1 MDGRVVNIPWLAGA
15 GNITVEAAE
24 GGARVSSDTANTH
37 LARSQSV
44 TFRTLQ
50 GNVRVVRTVRQAGQR
65 LVLRDSEGRTL
76 RDGNQKLLTAR
87 KDG

>member
-1 MDGRVVNIPWLAGA
+1 MDGRVNIPWTAGT
-15 GNITVEAAE
+15 GNITVEAAAV
-24 GGARVSSDTANTH
+24 GARVSSDTANTH

-44 TFRTLQ
+44 TFRTLT
-50 GNVRVVRTVRQAGQR
+50 GNVRVSRTVRQAGQR
-65 LVLRDSEGRTL
+65 VLLRDKAGRTL

>member
-1 MDGRVVNIPWLAGA
+1 MDGRVNIPWTAGA
-15 GNITVEAAE
+15 GNIAVEATA

-44 TFRTLQ
+44 TFRTLT
-50 GNVRVVRTVRQAGQR
+50 GNVRVVRRVRQAGR
-65 LVLRDSEGRTL
+65 RVLLRDKAGRTL
-76 RDGNQKLLTAR
+76 RDGSQKLLTAR

>member
-1 MDGRVVNIPWLAGA
+1 MDGRVNIPWAAGA
-15 GNITVEAAE
+15 GNISVEATA

-44 TFRTLQ
+44 TFRTLE
-50 GNVRVVRTVRQAGQR
+50 GNVRVVRRVRQAGQR
-65 LVLRDSEGRTL
+65 VLLRDKAGRTL
-76 RDGNQKLLTAR
+76 RDGSQKLLTAR

>member
-1 MDGRVVNIPWLAGA
+1 MDGRVNIPWTAGT
-15 GNITVEAAE
+15 GNISVEATA

-44 TFRTLQ
+44 TFRTLE
-50 GNVRVVRTVRQAGQR
+50 GNVRVARRVRQAGQR
-65 LVLRDSEGRTL
+65 VLLRDKAGRTL
-76 RDGNQKLLTAR
+76 RDGSQKLLTAR